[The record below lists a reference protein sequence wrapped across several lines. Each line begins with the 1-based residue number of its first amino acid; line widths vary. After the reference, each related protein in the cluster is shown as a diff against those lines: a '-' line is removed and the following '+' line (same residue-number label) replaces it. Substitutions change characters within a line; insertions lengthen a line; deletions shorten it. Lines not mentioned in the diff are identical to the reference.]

1 MTQQDRPILIAY
13 EGDLE
18 GERWILE
25 RDHTVI
31 GRSSDCDVVLP
42 KRQVS
47 RHHAEIERDDEGYL
61 LRDLGSKNGTYVN
74 GRVVGDE
81 PHRLKDGDEIQIAL
95 YVKLGFV
102 GADATVPLELTG
114 PRRGLRIDRPAK
126 RVFIGGQELVPSL
139 SPAQYRLLRI
149 LLDSEGQVVSREA
162 IVNEVWSDEEAYG
175 VTEQAIDALVHR
187 LRDRIAGIDPDHAY
201 IVTVRGHGFRLE
213 NR

>member
-18 GERWILE
+18 GQRWVLE
-25 RDHTVI
+25 EDHTLI

-47 RHHAEIERDDEGYL
+47 RHHAEIERDERGYL
-61 LRDLGSKNGTYVN
+61 LRDLGSKNGTFVN
-74 GRVVGDE
+74 GQRVVGE
-81 PHRLKDGDEIQIAL
+81 PHRLNDGDEIQIAL

-114 PRRGLRIDRPAK
+114 PRRGLHIDRPAK
-126 RVFIGGQELVPSL
+126 RVFIGGQELLPPL
-139 SPAQYRLLRI
+139 SPAQYRLLKI
-149 LLDSEGQVVSREA
+149 LLDNEGQVVSRDA
-162 IVNEVWSDEEAYG
+162 IVDEVWAAEEAYG

-187 LRDRIAGIDPDHAY
+187 LRERIAGIDPDHEY